1 MELSCSE
8 VPFGRMEAVSELS
21 PVSEL
26 SSCMRGLLCQDSLS
40 ESGVSP
46 SRQLAVTPELNS
58 PERNQ
63 RDQRGQLP
71 ETPTVSRRRAQ
82 SKLSPPQRPS
92 LKLRWRR
99 AGSLRGDV
107 EGDEDDEDEKE
118 NTQRRKRVR
127 VKLFSSSS
135 PGAEED
141 EAVSR
146 NKRQYHGSPGESS
159 SHRSEVERPD
169 PASVAL
175 FQRLRSRRKSAQ
187 SHIPDAALTDQRLIG
202 DFSKQHVLPVDC
214 VDHQDLRCVS
224 AQTVAALIRGQF
236 SSVVEDFLII
246 DCRYPYEY
254 EGGHIKGAVNLYTE
268 AQIHQAFL
276 HSFTIFQTSPEA
288 PRDPCSPGGAFP
300 LGVQG
305 LGSGGGTW
313 TSAAVGE
320 VKDGGSSPRKLI
332 VFHCEFSSERGPRLC
347 QYLRELDRVVNAQAY
362 PLLLY
367 PELYLL
373 QGGYKHF
380 YTCCPELC
388 EPCAYVPM
396 RHRDF
401 REQLQRFSR
410 NKRSHHRR
418 RPIRAQQRTAR
429 F

>member
-1 MELSCSE
+1 
-8 VPFGRMEAVSELS
+8 MEAVSELS

-26 SSCMRGLLCQDSLS
+26 SSCMRGLLCQDSS
-40 ESGVSP
+40 VSP
-46 SRQLAVTPELNS
+46 SRRLAVTPELNS

-99 AGSLRGDV
+99 TGRLRGEV
-107 EGDEDDEDEKE
+107 EDDEDDKEEKE

-135 PGAEED
+135 PDAEED

-159 SHRSEVERPD
+159 SHQSEVERPD

-187 SHIPDAALTDQRLIG
+187 SHIPDSALTDQRLIG

-214 VDHQDLRCVS
+214 VDHQDLHCVS

-254 EGGHIKGAVNLYTE
+254 QGGHIKGAVNLYTE
-268 AQIHQAFL
+268 AQIRQAFH
-276 HSFTIFQTSPEA
+276 HSFSSFQTSPEA
-288 PRDPCSPGGAFP
+288 QVDACSPGGAS
-300 LGVQG
+300 LAGVQG
-305 LGSGGGTW
+305 LGSGGGAW
-313 TSAAVGE
+313 TSAAVE

-373 QGGYKHF
+373 QGGFKCF

-401 REQLQRFSR
+401 REQLHRFSR
-410 NKRSHHRR
+410 NRRLHHRR